1 MGDKIFFG
9 RNLHCGQRGIQRS
22 RSAVIEQDGS
32 ADEPRHGDD
41 LAGAFGAN
49 VRRRREE
56 AGLTLEQLSTQSS
69 VSRAMLSKVERGEKS
84 PTIGVASKIAHALDA
99 SLSELIG
106 GAAAAASGVAVVMR
120 KNDRPVFRD
129 PDTGFERHMV
139 SAAPGAGGGEMVVHY
154 LPAQVSTGLL
164 PAYPRG
170 SEKQLVVL
178 DGTLTVA
185 IGGIT
190 ETLNTGDSIF
200 FQADADHGFA
210 NRTNAP
216 CEYIMIISRRS

>member
-1 MGDKIFFG
+1 
-9 RNLHCGQRGIQRS
+9 
-22 RSAVIEQDGS
+22 VVEQD
-32 ADEPRHGDD
+32 ANAAEPQHGDD
-41 LAGAFGAN
+41 LAGAFGGN

-84 PTIGVASKIAHALDA
+84 PTIGVASRIAHALDA
-99 SLSELIG
+99 SLSDLIG
-106 GAAAAASGVAVVMR
+106 APAPAAAGVAIVMR

-129 PDTGFERHMV
+129 PETGFERHIV
-139 SAAPGAGGGEMVVHY
+139 SAAPGAGGAEMIVHH

-164 PAYPRG
+164 PAYPPG
-170 SEKQLVVL
+170 TEKQLVVFE
-178 DGTLTVA
+178 GTLTVA
-185 IGGIT
+185 IGGIS
-190 ETLNTGDSIF
+190 ETLNPGDSLF

-216 CEYIMIISRRS
+216 CEYIMVISRRT

>member
-1 MGDKIFFG
+1 MVERD
-9 RNLHCGQRGIQRS
+9 
-22 RSAVIEQDGS
+22 
-32 ADEPRHGDD
+32 ADEPQHGDD
-41 LAGAFGAN
+41 LAGAFGGN

-84 PTIGVASKIAHALDA
+84 PTIGVASRIAHALGA

-106 GAAAAASGVAVVMR
+106 GPAAASSVAVVMR
-120 KNDRPVFRD
+120 KSDRPVFRD
-129 PDTGFERHMV
+129 PETGFERHMV
-139 SAAPGAGGGEMVVHY
+139 SAAPGAGGGEMIVHY

-164 PAYPRG
+164 PAYPPG
-170 SEKQLVVL
+170 TEKQLVVL
-178 DGTLTVA
+178 AGTLTVA

-190 ETLNTGDSIF
+190 ETLHTGDSVF

-210 NRTNAP
+210 NRTDTP
-216 CEYIMIISRRS
+216 CEYIMVISRRN

>member
-1 MGDKIFFG
+1 M
-9 RNLHCGQRGIQRS
+9 
-22 RSAVIEQDGS
+22 VEQDANEAG
-32 ADEPRHGDD
+32 PRHGDD
-41 LAGAFGAN
+41 LAGAFGGN

-84 PTIGVASKIAHALDA
+84 PTIGVASRIAHALDA
-99 SLSELIG
+99 SLSDLV
-106 GAAAAASGVAVVMR
+106 GAPAAAASAVAIVMR

-129 PDTGFERHMV
+129 PETGFERHMV
-139 SAAPGAGGGEMVVHY
+139 SAAPGAGGAEMVVHY

-164 PAYPRG
+164 PGYPAG
-170 SEKQLVVL
+170 SEKQLLVL
-178 DGTLTVA
+178 KGTLTVA
-185 IGGIT
+185 IGGIS
-190 ETLNTGDSIF
+190 EALNTGDSMF

-216 CEYIMIISRRS
+216 CEYIMVISRKT

>member
-1 MGDKIFFG
+1 M
-9 RNLHCGQRGIQRS
+9 
-22 RSAVIEQDGS
+22 VEQDENAG
-32 ADEPRHGDD
+32 EPQHGDD

-56 AGLTLEQLSTQSS
+56 AGLTLEQLSIQSS

-99 SLSELIG
+99 SLSDLIG

-120 KNDRPVFRD
+120 KNERPVFRD
-129 PDTGFERHMV
+129 PETGFERHMV
-139 SAAPGAGGGEMVVHY
+139 SAAPGAGGGEVVVHY
-154 LPAQVSTGLL
+154 LPAQVSLGLL
-164 PAYPRG
+164 PAYPSG
-170 SEKQLVVL
+170 TEKQLVVL
-178 DGTLTVA
+178 EGTLTVA
-185 IGGIT
+185 IGGIS
-190 ETLNTGDSIF
+190 ETLNTGDSLF

-216 CEYIMIISRRS
+216 CEYIMVISRRT

>member
-1 MGDKIFFG
+1 M
-9 RNLHCGQRGIQRS
+9 
-22 RSAVIEQDGS
+22 VEQDANVAES
-32 ADEPRHGDD
+32 QHRDD
-41 LAGAFGAN
+41 LAGAFGRN

-84 PTIGVASKIAHALDA
+84 PTIGVASRIAHALDA
-99 SLSELIG
+99 SLSDLVG
-106 GAAAAASGVAVVMR
+106 GAAAAASGVAVVLR

-129 PDTGFERHMV
+129 PETGFERHIV

-164 PAYPRG
+164 PAYPAG
-170 SEKQLVVL
+170 TEKQLVVL
-178 DGTLTVA
+178 EGTLTVA
-185 IGGIT
+185 IGGII
-190 ETLNTGDSIF
+190 EILNAGDSLF

-210 NRTNAP
+210 NRTDAP
-216 CEYIMIISRRS
+216 CEYIMVISRRT